1 MPVDSSELEREL
13 ERRRARLG
21 ATLED
26 LGDRLSPEKA
36 LQNASEMAND
46 LGHTAVT
53 VAKRNPLALAL
64 VGAGVALALSNTG
77 PSAGQIRRGGERLGD
92 TGRDLG
98 RNLRDRLSHSDDGD
112 DTIQVGAVTGHTVRA
127 TPMIDRRSPAWMADL
142 PDTPPVSQS
151 RIDEL
156 RDNAR
161 AKGEEISEA
170 VASRRARLVAQA
182 ERLRERFT
190 EGTDHLSVEA
200 RNRVVEAREQAYVLS
215 RRAQD
220 AASEGAA
227 KARGFYQEHPL
238 VVGALA
244 IAGGAAVG
252 ALLQRTDRENRAFGS
267 YSDRFVSEA
276 EGVLEEESRKALDAG
291 RAAYEEGKAT
301 LKEKTGDA
309 SAADVK
315 DAAEETGKRAAQAAK
330 STAKDEGLG
339 KPTH

>member
-46 LGHTAVT
+46 LGHTAVQ

-64 VGAGVALALSNTG
+64 VGVGVALALSNTG
-77 PSAGQIRRGGERLGD
+77 PTAGQIRRGGERLGD
-92 TGRDLG
+92 KGRDLG
-98 RNLRDRLSHSDDGD
+98 RSLRDRLPHADDGD
-112 DTIQVGAVTGHTVRA
+112 DTVQAGAVTGHTVRA
-127 TPMIDRRSPAWMADL
+127 TPMINRRSPAWMADVH
-142 PDTPPVSQS
+142 DTPAVSQS
-151 RIDEL
+151 RIEEL
-156 RDNAR
+156 RENAR
-161 AKGEEISEA
+161 AKGEEISDA
-170 VASRRARLVAQA
+170 VASRRARLVAKA
-182 ERLRERFT
+182 ERLRERFA
-190 EGTDHLSVEA
+190 EGTDHLSTEA

-220 AASEGAA
+220 AASEGAT
-227 KARGFYQEHPL
+227 KARGFYEEHPL

-252 ALLQRTDRENRAFGS
+252 ALLQRTDRENRAFGG

-276 EGVLEEESRKALDAG
+276 ERVFEEESRKALDAG